1 MESTIIDVD
10 PEGGRVRRLTVPTF
24 EMRPAAET
32 FGKIAEEEGI
42 EVAYAKCKENYKNIG
57 LVLKE
62 VGFNANFAP
71 VADIRH
77 EGAHDIIGDRSF
89 STNPEVVV
97 ALCKAALEG
106 LKEAG
111 VLGVIKHI
119 PGHGGSKQ
127 DSHDVLPTIET
138 SLEELE
144 ATDFYVFKQLAS
156 ECKVAMT
163 AHINYI
169 KICEIN

>member
-1 MESTIIDVD
+1 M
-10 PEGGRVRRLTVPTF
+10 
-24 EMRPAAET
+24 
-32 FGKIAEEEGI
+32 
-42 EVAYAKCKENYKNIG
+42 
-57 LVLKE
+57 
-62 VGFNANFAP
+62 
-71 VADIRH
+71 
-77 EGAHDIIGDRSF
+77 
-89 STNPEVVV
+89 VV